1 MQGEIF
7 DEMIENLTL
16 QAQEQ
21 ELINL
26 KWIIIQQLILHLKYL
41 KKI

>member
-26 KWIIIQQLILHLKYL
+26 KWIIMLQ
-41 KKI
+41 